1 MVNANIRYKPAPRFH
16 ADGITVT
23 FGTSQDSRI
32 LYDATNDEWTVQ
44 SKDAGG
50 TQTDR
55 FKVKANQDIT
65 LVELYNDDPGATGVQ
80 LDVHHDSASPADN
93 DVLFH
98 QRIYGEDDGGA
109 KTQYG
114 GVEFTALDV
123 TDATEDGKVT
133 IETLTAGT
141 LRAVDVPAIAADD
154 VFAVLGLAQAFSADR
169 TFNDNVKVL
178 LGTGADSAIYY
189 DGTDTFLDLRAV
201 GTGDLMVALAGSFPS
216 PDADAVHIWGG
227 SAGTVSAPANPML
240 VLENDSV
247 VRFTMLFPDTQ
258 SGHIMMRTPSES
270 GTNGIAY
277 HGPSQTPAST
287 LEYFTAGTSRL
298 RHSAAA
304 FAFQEATT
312 ISTDTGDLTLS
323 AAAGADVLVGD
334 DATILHVDGGENGV
348 GIGDAPPSGFGNDLY
363 LESAA
368 NRKPELRILNT
379 TSGANGLTVEFH
391 KSRGG
396 AAISDNDVVV
406 QMEYH
411 AMNSTPAMTE
421 YGAFNFV
428 ATDATAGTEDG
439 EFHWYTI
446 VAGTEAKRMTLFHGL
461 QMGSPTRG
469 DKGTGTINVAGDIYK
484 NNTAYANPDYV
495 FEQAFTGRIDRF
507 RDNPGAAGYRRISLA
522 ELEDFSR
529 TQLCL
534 PGFHQAVGI
543 FERADKA
550 LEAIEDIYLHLFEI
564 RRQLER

>member
-44 SKDAGG
+44 SKDAGA

-55 FKVKANQDIT
+55 FKVKSNQDIT
-65 LVELYNDDPGATGVQ
+65 LVELYNDDSGATGVQ

-114 GVEFTALDV
+114 GVKFTALDV

-154 VFAVLGLAQAFSADR
+154 VFTVLGLAQAFSADK

-178 LGTGADSAIYY
+178 LGTGADSSIYY

-216 PDADAVHIWGG
+216 PDPGAVHIWAG
-227 SAGTVSAPANPML
+227 SAGSVTANSNARL
-240 VLENDSV
+240 VIEDS
-247 VRFTMLFPDTQ
+247 TTTYINIL
-258 SGHIMMRTPSES
+258 TP
-270 GTNGIAY
+270 N
-277 HGPSQTPAST
+277 
-287 LEYFTAGTSRL
+287 
-298 RHSAAA
+298 SAAGGIFFGDPESA
-304 FAFQEATT
+304 VAGGVYYDHPNTRMALYVEAGQRVYLTATSFDFQQATT
-312 ISTDTGDLTLS
+312 ISTTTGNLTLS

-334 DATILHVDGGENGV
+334 DATILYIDGGENGV
-348 GIGDAPPSGFGNDLY
+348 GIGAAPPSGFGNGLY
-363 LESAA
+363 LESAT

-396 AAISDNDVVV
+396 AAVSDNDVVV

-439 EFHWYTI
+439 EFQWHTR

-461 QMGSPTRG
+461 QIGSPTGG
-469 DKGTGTINVAGDIYK
+469 DNGAGTINAAGDIYK
-484 NNTAYANPDYV
+484 NNTAYTNPDYV
-495 FEQAFTGRIDRF
+495 FEQAFTGEITRYI
-507 RDNPGAAGYRRISLA
+507 DNPGAQDYRRMSLA
-522 ELEDFSR
+522 EIRDYAREHLS
-529 TQLCL
+529 L
-534 PGFHQAVGI
+534 PGFHGKRGI
-543 FERADKA
+543 FERSDKV

-564 RRQLER
+564 GRQLER